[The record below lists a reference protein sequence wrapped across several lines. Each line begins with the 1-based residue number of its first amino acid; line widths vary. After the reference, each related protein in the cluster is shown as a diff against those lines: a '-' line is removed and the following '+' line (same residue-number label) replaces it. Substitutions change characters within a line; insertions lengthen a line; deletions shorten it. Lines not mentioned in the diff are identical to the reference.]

1 MFVAFL
7 TFPSLYLVSKGIHYK
22 SSESLHYEERL
33 RWVLYIR
40 HLWRIACIRLKDG
53 PSTQNISVPLSCE
66 RTSISLIGFN
76 GE

>member
-33 RWVLYIR
+33 KRVLYIR
-40 HLWRIACIRLKDG
+40 HLWLIACIRLKDG
-53 PSTQNISVPLSCE
+53 PSTTGVPKYKRSSQL
-66 RTSISLIGFN
+66 
-76 GE
+76 